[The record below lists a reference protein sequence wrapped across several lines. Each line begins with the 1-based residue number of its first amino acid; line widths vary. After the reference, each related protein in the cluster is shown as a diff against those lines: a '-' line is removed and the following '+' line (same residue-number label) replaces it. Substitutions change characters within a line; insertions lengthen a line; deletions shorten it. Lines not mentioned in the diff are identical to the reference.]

1 MLFSTTEKEH
11 REQRWIT
18 RDTPQHVTFSSYT
31 ADDDLNFGESD
42 NETYH
47 YQYKNSTAG
56 HQTDH
61 YNYEDK
67 QSAILGGQH
76 NEYNSPNT
84 SGHHNRNLAS
94 HPTRYQDKMVE
105 TQTAASHQY
114 GDDDMPAAPPP
125 VKRKRFS
132 APADLYMETT
142 SPLSQHAGNR
152 YVLQSVSGQQ
162 VGGQLE
168 NDENRDPNAADT
180 STVDISYC
188 DEFLSP
194 MDVATLSQTMPKS
207 PLESPPYPPLTDRL
221 SMSETKAKY
230 RFLKT
235 SLGSPAYGGRMMG
248 VAKPLSYSKSAEELS
263 DSL

>member
-1 MLFSTTEKEH
+1 MLLLLCTTEKEH

-42 NETYH
+42 NETYN

-76 NEYNSPNT
+76 NEYNHPNT

-94 HPTRYQDKMVE
+94 HPTRYQEKMIE

-114 GDDDMPAAPPP
+114 GNDDMPAAPPP

-142 SPLSQHAGNR
+142 SPLRSEER
-152 YVLQSVSGQQ
+152 R
-162 VGGQLE
+162 VGKE
-168 NDENRDPNAADT
+168 CR
-180 STVDISYC
+180 SRW
-188 DEFLSP
+188 SP
-194 MDVATLSQTMPKS
+194 
-207 PLESPPYPPLTDRL
+207 YH
-221 SMSETKAKY
+221 
-230 RFLKT
+230 
-235 SLGSPAYGGRMMG
+235 
-248 VAKPLSYSKSAEELS
+248 
-263 DSL
+263 